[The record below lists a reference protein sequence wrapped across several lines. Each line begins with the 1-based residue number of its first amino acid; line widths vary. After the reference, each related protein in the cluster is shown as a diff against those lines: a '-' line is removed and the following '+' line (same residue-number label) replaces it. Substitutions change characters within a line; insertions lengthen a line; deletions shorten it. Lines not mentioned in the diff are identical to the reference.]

1 MKKEAL
7 RIRILETALVAGLHT
22 LRSPIVDV
30 GQIWCVQRA
39 TFETSLATALG
50 NTRFRIYIFGHGYK
64 HYLGE
69 QAAPAANTLYW
80 LPEAVWLIPGERL
93 CVEFDWAQIN
103 AIMEMILTGYW
114 SAFEEGIR

>member
-7 RIRILETALVAGLHT
+7 RIRILETAVAAGLYS
-22 LRSPIVDV
+22 LRSPIVDR
-30 GQIWCVQRA
+30 GQIWCIQRA
-39 TFETSLATALG
+39 TFETDTVTLLG
-50 NTRFRIYIFGHGYK
+50 NTRFRVYIFGHGYK

-69 QAAPAANTLYW
+69 QNAPVADTLYW
-80 LPEAVWLIPGERL
+80 MRESVWLIPGERL
-93 CVEFDWAQIN
+93 ICEFDWAQAT